1 VLPQKNIPTRRCKIR
16 RTNVWLPGKLGNAK
30 LICIPQRLDG
40 GCIEEEKKSTCE
52 EVGFFLEEEL
62 AAVSCEWLE
71 WGAEIEVAFAA
82 LQVVYLL

>member
-1 VLPQKNIPTRRCKIR
+1 MGGASRRKKK
-16 RTNVWLPGKLGNAK
+16 VPAK
-30 LICIPQRLDG
+30 RW
-40 GCIEEEKKSTCE
+40 
-52 EVGFFLEEEL
+52 VFFLEEEL